1 MKKTIALVLALV
13 LVLGLAACGGDTTTT
28 EAPATEAPATEAPAS
43 DAPSTEAPATGEP
56 ALEPAEISV
65 WSFNI
70 GAFQEA
76 SNWDSLIAAFN
87 AVYPDITV
95 TVTPINYQDGDQQL
109 TTAISS
115 GNAPDVIFEGP
126 ERIVG
131 NYAREG
137 LMVDLGDLWEANG
150 SDIAEG
156 ISSVS
161 QLDGTYYMFPL
172 SAAAH
177 CMAINYE
184 VFEAADALQ
193 YIDEETRTWT
203 TDDFVAAME
212 AVKAAMDA
220 GTVTVATPGIIYCG
234 AQGGDQGTRALVNNL
249 YSDYFVTDDGTSY
262 NANSEN
268 NVKALT
274 LLQDMVA
281 NGSLSANAS
290 FQASDELQAF
300 ANQTCAVTFC
310 WNYSNYTQY
319 AEQTQFTPFAMA
331 FPSDDGTPE
340 LEMAGPYG
348 FGIFDNGDEAKIAA
362 AKAFIDF
369 VCNDETAGVE
379 AVKTTGFFPVH
390 ADWGDVYADDEDA
403 DLRAPF
409 ALMSDYLGRY
419 YNLTGGWTEQR
430 ALWWPL
436 LQEIMLNGADAQT
449 AADSYV
455 EQANANIG

>member
-1 MKKTIALVLALV
+1 MKKIVALLLALV
-13 LVLGLAACGGDTTTT
+13 MVVGLCACSGGGTT
-28 EAPATEAPATEAPAS
+28 ETQAPETQAAAS
-43 DAPSTEAPATGEP
+43 GETQAAASTGE
-56 ALEPAEISV
+56 AVEISL
-65 WSFNI
+65 WAFNI
-70 GAFQEA
+70 GGFTEA
-76 SNWDSLIAAFN
+76 SNWDSLVASFN
-87 AVYPDITV
+87 EQHPEITV
-95 TVTPINYQDGDQQL
+95 TVTPINYQDGDQKL
-109 TTAISS
+109 TTAITS
-115 GNAPDVIFEGP
+115 NQAPDIIFEGP

-137 LMVDLGDLWEANG
+137 LMVDLGDLWTASG

-161 QLDGTYYMFPL
+161 QLDGTYYMYPL
-172 SAAAH
+172 SVAAH

-184 VFEAADALQ
+184 VFEAAGALQ

-212 AVKAAMDA
+212 AVRDA
-220 GTVTVATPGIIYCG
+220 INDGTVTVAVPGIIYCG

-249 YSDYFVTDDGTSY
+249 YSDYYVNDDGTSY
-262 NANSEN
+262 NANSAN

-274 LLQDMVA
+274 LLQEMV
-281 NGSLSANAS
+281 NEGSLSANAS
-290 FQASDELQAF
+290 YAAADELQAF

-331 FPSDDGTPE
+331 FPSDDGAPE

-348 FGIFDNGDEAKIAA
+348 FGVFDNGDQAKIDA
-362 AKAFIDF
+362 AKKFIQF
-369 VCNDETAGVE
+369 VCDDQAAGTE

-390 ADWGDVYADDEDA
+390 SDWGDVYEGDA
-403 DLRAPF
+403 DAELRAPF

-430 ALWWPL
+430 ALWWPML
-436 LQEIMLNGADAQT
+436 AEIMTTGADVQT
-449 AADSYV
+449 AADNYV
-455 EQANANIG
+455 QQANANIG

>member
-1 MKKTIALVLALV
+1 MNMKRPLAFL
-13 LVLGLAACGGDTTTT
+13 LAAGMTLGLAACGGG
-28 EAPATEAPATEAPAS
+28 S
-43 DAPSTEAPATGEP
+43 SSSSSTSGSGSTDGS
-56 ALEPAEISV
+56 SV
-65 WSFNI
+65 TLDLWSFNI
-70 GAFQEA
+70 GGFTEA
-76 SNWDSLIAAFN
+76 SNWDSILTAFN
-87 AVYPDITV
+87 QQYPDITV
-95 TVTPINYQDGDQQL
+95 NVTPINYQDGDQKL
-109 TTAISS
+109 TSAITS
-115 GNAPDVIFEGP
+115 GSGPDIIFEGP

-137 LMVDLGDLWEANG
+137 LMVDLSDLWTENG

-172 SAAAH
+172 SVAAH

-184 VFEAADALQ
+184 VFEAAGALQ

-203 TDDFVAAME
+203 TDDFVNAMAAIRD
-212 AVKAAMDA
+212 AAAA
-220 GTVTVATPGIIYCG
+220 GTVNVATPGIVYCG

-249 YSDYFVTDDGTSY
+249 YSDYYVNEDGTSY
-262 NANSEN
+262 TANSEN

-274 LLQDMVA
+274 LLQTMV
-281 NGSLSANAS
+281 NDGSLSANAS
-290 FQASDELQAF
+290 YAAADELQSF

-348 FGIFDNGDEAKIAA
+348 FGVFDNGDQAKIDA
-362 AKAFIDF
+362 AKKFIQF
-369 VCNDETAGVE
+369 VCDDQTAGTE
-379 AVKTTGFFPVH
+379 AVKVTGFFPVH
-390 ADWGDVYADDEDA
+390 SDWGDVYEGDA
-403 DLRAPF
+403 DAELRAPF

-430 ALWWPL
+430 ALWWPML
-436 LQEIMLNGADAQT
+436 AEILTTNADPQT
-449 AADSYV
+449 AADSFV